1 MGERVVLGT
10 KGTSSMVKIRWT
22 DKIPGDIN
30 DVDDAQEMGATWEG
44 DELVTYDLDG
54 MVGLLEYYTNNEYLP
69 DND

>member
-1 MGERVVLGT
+1 MAEGVVLGT
-10 KGTSSMVKIRWT
+10 RGTSSMVKIRWT

-44 DELVTYDLDG
+44 DELVTYDYDG
-54 MVGLLEYYTNNEYLP
+54 FLEQYEFYVSNDYMI

>member
-44 DELVTYDLDG
+44 DELVTYDYDG
-54 MVGLLEYYTNNEYLP
+54 FLEQYEFYQSNDYMI